1 MSIFNAAAEIIKQ
14 RKPNFQPQV
23 AIILGSGLG
32 QIAEQITDA
41 TIIPY
46 NELPNFPQCTTQ
58 GHSGLLYLGY
68 IHKTPVVC
76 LQGRAHF
83 YEGTDPIIIKNL
95 IRTPKLL
102 GCGTLILISACGSL
116 NNANPAGSIA
126 MVTDHINLQFANVL
140 TGPNDDEFGPRFP
153 SLDNAYDAELREKF
167 ITTAKRLDMKLGTGI
182 YIGTSGP
189 TYETHAEIRAFRTLG
204 ADFVGMSTVPEVM
217 VARHCGMKVA
227 TIAAITNMAAGLQT
241 QSLSHEEV
249 LLQGQQISKDLTKLL
264 LAFFES

>member
-1 MSIFNAAAEIIKQ
+1 MSIFNESADIIKN
-14 RKPNFQPQV
+14 RKPNFQPKV

-32 QIAEQITDA
+32 EIAEQITDA

-46 NELPNFPQCTTQ
+46 DELPNFPKCTTQ

-68 IHKTPVVC
+68 MHKTPVVC

-83 YEGTDPIIIKNL
+83 YEGADPIVIKNL

-102 GCGTLILISACGSL
+102 GCDTLVLVSACGSL
-116 NNANPAGSIA
+116 SNENPAGSMAII
-126 MVTDHINLQFANVL
+126 TDHINFQFANIL

-153 SLDNAYDAELREKF
+153 SLDNAYDVGLRKKF
-167 ITTAKRLDMKLGTGI
+167 IEIAKKINLKLSEGV

-204 ADFVGMSTVPEVM
+204 ANFVGMSTVPDVI
-217 VARHCGMKVA
+217 VARHCGLKVA
-227 TIAAITNMAAGLQT
+227 AIAAITNMAAGLQT
-241 QSLSHEEV
+241 QALSHEEV
-249 LLQGQQISKDLTKLL
+249 LLRGQQVSHNVTRLL
-264 LAFFES
+264 IAFFEN